1 MRKVILFIHVL
12 IRKPTFFAENPNST
26 QTYSPPVFNAKV
38 RLKKVIN
45 STPAL
50 RTPY

>member
-1 MRKVILFIHVL
+1 MKTYI
-12 IRKPTFFAENPNST
+12 FAENPNST

-45 STPAL
+45 STLAL
-50 RTPY
+50 KTPY